1 MAGDYTLTG
10 LAVPAGLD
18 DLHDLLERIGSDHPQ
33 LSPADLML
41 FETAVIE
48 IAGNVVEHG
57 RPPGEVHWT
66 FSLVVHGDRIEAM
79 LSDDGVPFEGSD
91 DLPDAE
97 MPDALAEGGRGFAL
111 AGAVLDRLDYERADG
126 VNHWRLVRNRT

>member
-1 MAGDYTLTG
+1 MAGEYTLTG

-18 DLHDLLERIGSDHPQ
+18 DLHDLLERIGTEHPQ
-33 LSPADLML
+33 LSAADLML

-66 FSLVVHGDRIEAM
+66 FTLAVLEDRIEAT
-79 LSDDGVPFEGSD
+79 LSDDGVPFEGGD
-91 DLPDAE
+91 ALPDAE

-111 AGAVLDRLDYERADG
+111 AGAVLDELDYRRTDG
-126 VNHWRLVRNRT
+126 ANHWQLVRNRT